1 MSLIAIAVMG
11 QYLGHVYVP
20 PHPPETVPCPL
31 AAVQQELV
39 HGRHFNRISVGDV
52 FIETDQGS
60 VNCSQQYVEACTAPS
75 RGRVY
80 SQCSRANIPWSDT
93 KSRAV
98 QGLHLSLV
106 TGGMLAD
113 WAAGSERT
121 ATRLCQTCQLLTK
134 GLNLLGLRRLS

>member
-11 QYLGHVYVP
+11 QYLGHVYVS

-60 VNCSQQYVEACTAPS
+60 VNCSQQYVGSMYCTFPRARILTVQQGEHPVVRYEIPRGARVTFESRDGRHAC
-75 RGRVY
+75 RLGRWI
-80 SQCSRANIPWSDT
+80 RTHGDT
-93 KSRAV
+93 IV
-98 QGLHLSLV
+98 PDLP
-106 TGGMLAD
+106 TPD
-113 WAAGSERT
+113 
-121 ATRLCQTCQLLTK
+121 
-134 GLNLLGLRRLS
+134 